1 MKRILALSL
10 MTFLLF
16 SCVSQVTK
24 KESTEEK
31 TMVKPGLTVLTT
43 AYVLKDH
50 VVLRKGPGKQFAAVG
65 ELQDGDQVK
74 ITGNKH
80 GWYHIIT
87 DKNKIGWVR
96 SNLVGPRILSR
107 TAMAA
112 AFNDSI
118 MNHFDA
124 KLYIDKNHPYQVIYL
139 ETTEPSIAKAK
150 KMARI
155 VGKAFQKKVYPGKIT
170 VNLIRPNQK
179 KYFAQV
185 ILKPIGL
192 ARIPVPVIEHG
203 YLQKIKIK
211 GKRVFLVVRVPEN
224 LSKKAL
230 LKLARKISSAY
241 GVPFTKSEIVL
252 RPIGQGEQVKK
263 CLLYYVEDEY
273 GEDYAFN
280 RCSLK

>member
-1 MKRILALSL
+1 MKRILIISL
-10 MTFLLF
+10 MAFLLF
-16 SCVSQVTK
+16 SCVSQVAK
-24 KESTEEK
+24 KEIIK
-31 TMVKPGLTVLTT
+31 KKPACKPGLTVLTT
-43 AYVLKDH
+43 AYVLKDQT
-50 VVLRKGPGKQFAAVG
+50 VLRNGPGKQFTAVT
-65 ELQDGDQVK
+65 ELQDGNPVK

-80 GWYHIIT
+80 GWYHVLT
-87 DKNKIGWVR
+87 DKNKKGWMC

-107 TAMAA
+107 TTMAA

-118 MNHFDA
+118 MNHFNA
-124 KLYIDKNHPYQVIYL
+124 KLYIDKNHPYKVIYL
-139 ETTEPSIAKAK
+139 ETTEPSITKAK
-150 KMARI
+150 KLARA
-155 VGKAFQKKVYPGKIT
+155 VGNAYQKKVYPGKIT

-203 YLQKIKIK
+203 YLQKIKVK
-211 GKRVFLVVRVPEN
+211 GKRVFLVVRVPQK
-224 LSKKAL
+224 LSHKTL
-230 LKLARKISSAY
+230 LKLARKISAAY
-241 GVPFTKSEIVL
+241 GVPFTKSEIIV
-252 RPIGQGEQVKK
+252 RPIADNKQAKK